1 MATLTPKEQALKR
14 TLAQLSPNEART
26 MTETVESRIRA
37 QATKPTTP
45 RKPST
50 AAQRRLRVLQRQ
62 LQKSGDWDKMS
73 KQAQKAWRA
82 AKLVDLNK
90 PVKAVTD
97 ATSKVS
103 KIANAAKKTTD
114 ATSKASRA
122 ARAGQATAN
131 ALQGG
136 AKVLQ
141 KTGETAAKTISALSK
156 GAGVV
161 AGGAK
166 VLGKYVAPVAA
177 VGEAINVA
185 KLITSDEARKE
196 AKDYATGMEDDGVLK
211 RVGKSLWSPTDT
223 IYGAGALAKDAL
235 DSFGSAS
242 DSYVRRKAFEK
253 EKAPLIA
260 AENARRLL
268 RDKSLAG
275 GLSEEQKDQ
284 LRKRARPM
292 SGLTAEERQPQRD
305 LMKAYR
311 DVSSPEE
318 ARALYNKTFPTDAGG
333 VSQPTRASELEP
345 SAPEMTL
352 DEIEAADIKAGAME
366 DNMTLQDYGE
376 EDMQASEDEAYEPDE
391 PDETVG
397 DYSDQ
402 ALGLFKN
409 THGTGFDPKSS
420 KDRGKLKKMK
430 DILAAQGGLGDMSP
444 NQFAL
449 NLYRSQ

>member
-1 MATLTPKEQALKR
+1 
-14 TLAQLSPNEART
+14 

-45 RKPST
+45 RRPAT
-50 AAQRRLRVLQRQ
+50 AAQKKLRVLQAQ
-62 LQKSGDWDKMS
+62 LKKSGDWDKMS

-82 AKLVDLNK
+82 AKLIDLNK

-103 KIANAAKKTTD
+103 KIAKAAKTTAD
-114 ATSKASRA
+114 VSSQASKAT
-122 ARAGQATAN
+122 RAGQATAK

-141 KTGETAAKTISALSK
+141 KTGEQAAKTVSALSK

-166 VLGKYVAPVAA
+166 AVGKYVAPVAA

-211 RVGKSLWSPTDT
+211 RVGKALWSPTDT

-235 DSFGSAS
+235 DSFGSAGES
-242 DSYVRRKAFEK
+242 ARRKALEK
-253 EKAPLIA
+253 KQAPLIA
-260 AENARRLL
+260 AANARRLL

-275 GLSEEQKDQ
+275 GLSEEKKEK

-292 SGLTAEERQPQRD
+292 SGLTDEERGPQRD
-305 LMKAYR
+305 LMKAYQN
-311 DVSSPEE
+311 VSSPEE
-318 ARALYNKTFPTDAGG
+318 AKALYNKTFPTDAGG
-333 VSQPTRASELEP
+333 VSQPTRASELET

-366 DNMTLQDYGE
+366 DNMDLQDY
-376 EDMQASEDEAYEPDE
+376 EDQDMRSSEDEADEPDE